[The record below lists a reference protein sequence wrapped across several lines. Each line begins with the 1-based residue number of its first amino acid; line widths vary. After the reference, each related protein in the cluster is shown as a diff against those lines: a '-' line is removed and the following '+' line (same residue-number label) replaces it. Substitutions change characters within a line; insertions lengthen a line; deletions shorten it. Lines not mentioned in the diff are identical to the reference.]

1 MQPTSSQVE
10 RNAGVEGTILGAS
23 GEFSWVDVG
32 MEGMGLIPT
41 GELGAMGPN
50 DQVRVFV
57 RGTDP
62 DALCLVSLSPEAPP
76 VDWAYLRN
84 TLQRKGPIIG
94 TVARFIRGGLRV
106 ALGAPVEAFL
116 PASRSGTINDTEME
130 SLIGRTIVCTI
141 VEVDEADLNIVV
153 DRRGILDAAD
163 AWSQSR
169 AIEKLQS
176 GSRVRGIVS
185 TLTDFGAFVDIGGLD
200 GLLHVKDI
208 SWRHIDRPSDVL
220 QVGQEVEVLIERVEP
235 GRGRVGLSMKALE
248 PNPWTGI
255 EQRFRAGDRVIGKT
269 TTITDFGAFVELE
282 PGVEGLV
289 HQSDLSWSKKLVKPS
304 ELLVPGESREFVIL
318 SVDPS
323 QRRIALSRKL
333 AVKDP
338 WADLDSRFPLGSV
351 VTGTIS
357 GLTDFGAFVRLTEDI
372 EGMIHV
378 ADVSER
384 RLDYPCDVLK
394 LGQIVRACV
403 LEVDGSRRRLRLGLK
418 QVQDAVAPIEP
429 VGDVVV
435 PYSPGRVGMVANYS
449 AYSTTIFVNCP
460 SGPVHRLVTDA
471 IVFAVLDAGF
481 LPRVQLDP
489 ESVAEL
495 FSAVRES
502 QFGIHDLSQPF
513 EAGVFMGSKEFGS
526 DLHRAKEVLFLSAN
540 EMAPQAKIEIHPHHN
555 DPAEA
560 IRHVGVWLAEITNQP
575 LVWQEVLIRYR
586 QFREYMSDRAV
597 PPGSEKLAM
606 AERIAVAREWIS
618 SRRAP
623 RPGASRG

>member
-1 MQPTSSQVE
+1 MQPTPSQV
-10 RNAGVEGTILGAS
+10 RNTGVEGTILGAS

-32 MEGMGLIPT
+32 MECMGVIPT
-41 GELGAMGPN
+41 GELRGMEPN

-62 DALCLVSLSPEAPP
+62 DAICLVSLSPEAPP
-76 VDWAYLRN
+76 VDWASLRN
-84 TLQRKGPIIG
+84 TLQHKGPIIG

-141 VEVDEADLNIVV
+141 VEVDEAGLNIVV
-153 DRRGILDAAD
+153 DRRRILDSAD

-235 GRGRVGLSMKALE
+235 RRGRVGLSMKALE

-304 ELLVPGESREFVIL
+304 ELLVPGDSHEFVIL

-338 WADLDSRFPLGSV
+338 WTDLDSQFPLGSV
-351 VTGTIS
+351 VTGTIT

-378 ADVSER
+378 ADVSEHR
-384 RLDYPCDVLK
+384 IDYPCDVLT

-418 QVQDAVAPIEP
+418 QVQEEVAPSEP
-429 VGDVVV
+429 VGDVAMRSDF
-435 PYSPGRVGMVANYS
+435 PAPVGAIANYS

-460 SGPVHRLVTDA
+460 AGPAHRLVTDA

-489 ESVAEL
+489 ESMAEL

-513 EAGVFMGSKEFGS
+513 EAGVFIGSKEFGS
-526 DLHRAKEVLFLSAN
+526 DLHRAKELLFLSAA
-540 EMAPQAKIEIHPHHN
+540 EMAPLAKIQVHPHHN

-560 IRHVGVWLAEITNQP
+560 IRHVGGWLAGITGRP
-575 LVWQEVLIRYR
+575 LVWQEVLMRYR
-586 QFREYMSDRAV
+586 QFREYMSDRGV
-597 PPGSEKLAM
+597 PPGSEKLPM
-606 AERIAVAREWIS
+606 AARIAVAREWIGS
-618 SRRAP
+618 
-623 RPGASRG
+623 RPGASCG